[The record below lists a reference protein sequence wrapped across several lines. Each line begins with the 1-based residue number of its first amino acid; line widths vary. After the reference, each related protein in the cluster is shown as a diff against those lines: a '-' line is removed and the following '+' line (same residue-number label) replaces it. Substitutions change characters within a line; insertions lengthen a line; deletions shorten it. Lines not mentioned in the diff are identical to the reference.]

1 MALVTGH
8 TGDGK
13 VVERGHAEIVVHV
26 DASTGTARLDNGPT
40 LAPAT
45 AQRLLCDAEVQLL
58 LDDRAGNR
66 MYLGR
71 SRRLASDAQVRALT
85 ARDGER
91 CQFPGCPHTRYLNA
105 HHIIPGRRA
114 HRHRPSS

>member
-91 CQFPGCPHTRYLNA
+91 CRFPGCPHTRYLNA